1 MGTKS
6 SVKEKTNTKLK
17 TPKRYV
23 VIMHNDDFTP
33 MDFVVNILM
42 EIFNKQYEEA
52 VAIMMDVHKGNRGI
66 VGTYSYDIARSKAE
80 RAMVL
85 AREEGYPFRV
95 TVEES

>member
-1 MGTKS
+1 MSTKS
-6 SVKEKTNTKLK
+6 SVKEKTKTKLNV
-17 TPKRYV
+17 PKKYV

-52 VAIMMDVHKGNRGI
+52 VTIMMQVHKGNRGV

-80 RAMVL
+80 RAMLL

-95 TVEES
+95 TVEEG